1 MDRSIDLTQ
10 NFLFSKNP
18 VSDISNRGFG
28 ILSGRGIFSK
38 SFSLVELL
46 HGSNPVDERQ
56 RVWSNTTLLIGV
68 NSNKNEDYLKYCEIE
83 SGKSCFCCGK
93 KENIFKNIRI
103 GFIGICGDCDRRMEQ
118 QESTRK
124 WLQS

>member
-18 VSDISNRGFG
+18 LSDISNMSFG
-28 ILSGRGIFSK
+28 IKSKLFQK
-38 SFSLVELL
+38 SFSLVEFI
-46 HGSNPVDERQ
+46 HGSNPADERQ
-56 RVWSNTTLLIGV
+56 RAWSNTTLLLGV

-83 SGKSCFCCGK
+83 SGNSCFCCGK
-93 KENIFKNIRI
+93 KENIFKNVRL
-103 GFIGICGDCDRRMEQ
+103 GFIGICGECDRRMENM
-118 QESTRK
+118 ESTKK